1 MKYLISVIFILFTFN
16 TSALE
21 LAVVDIDYLF
31 KNSKSGKSIQKKF
44 DKINKDMAE
53 NFKKKENNF
62 KKQEQELI
70 SKKNILAPEEFNTEV
85 KNFEKKI
92 NDYNV
97 KKKKTLNDF
106 KFNKSKEY
114 ADLYKIINDILV
126 NFSKENNISSML
138 DRKNV
143 IMTKSDNDITEKILS
158 ILNKN

>member
-1 MKYLISVIFILFTFN
+1 MKYLISVIFILFTFS
-16 TSALE
+16 TSAHE

>member
-1 MKYLISVIFILFTFN
+1 MKYLISVIFILFTFS
-16 TSALE
+16 TSAHE

-53 NFKKKENNF
+53 NFKKKEINF

-70 SKKNILAPEEFNTEV
+70 SKKNILAAEEFKTEA

-97 KKKKTLNDF
+97 KKTKTLNDF

>member
-53 NFKKKENNF
+53 NFKKKEINF

-70 SKKNILAPEEFNTEV
+70 SKKNILAAEEFKTEA

-97 KKKKTLNDF
+97 KKTKTLNDF

>member
-1 MKYLISVIFILFTFN
+1 MKYLISVIFILFTIS
-16 TSALE
+16 TSAHE
-21 LAVVDIDYLF
+21 LAFVDIDYLF

-53 NFKKKENNF
+53 NFKKKEINF

-70 SKKNILAPEEFNTEV
+70 SKKNILAGEEFKTEA

-97 KKKKTLNDF
+97 KKTKTLNDF

>member
-1 MKYLISVIFILFTFN
+1 MKYLISVIFILFSFS
-16 TSALE
+16 TSAHE
-21 LAVVDIDYLF
+21 LAVVDVDYLF

-53 NFKKKENNF
+53 NFKKKEVSF
-62 KKQEQELI
+62 KKQEKELI
-70 SKKNILAPEEFNTEV
+70 SKKNVLAVEEFNTEV

-92 NDYNV
+92 KDYNV
-97 KKKKTLNDF
+97 KKTKTVNDF